1 MKRPDKTCAKCGVTI
16 PGNYRYC
23 PAHYETTA
31 IENYERRKNK
41 KADAVYLSKEQRAAN
56 KYYLS
61 KNPFCECGAR
71 AVLVHH
77 IIPIKRGGSAL
88 ALDNMEGKCWSCHS
102 RHHARDGWGR
112 GQRYESNSRW

>member
-1 MKRPDKTCAKCGVTI
+1 
-16 PGNYRYC
+16 
-23 PAHYETTA
+23 
-31 IENYERRKNK
+31 
-41 KADAVYLSKEQRAAN
+41 
-56 KYYLS
+56 
-61 KNPFCECGAR
+61 
-71 AVLVHH
+71 VHH